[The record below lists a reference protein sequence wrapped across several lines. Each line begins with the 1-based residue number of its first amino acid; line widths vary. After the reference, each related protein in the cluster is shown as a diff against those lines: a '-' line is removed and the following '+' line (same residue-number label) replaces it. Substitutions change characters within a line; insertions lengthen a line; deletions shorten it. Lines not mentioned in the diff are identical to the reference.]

1 MASLFR
7 FLTFR
12 GHWGRLGCVL
22 LLPLLH
28 SLHHL
33 HHGAGFY
40 HGFRSRNGKNLD
52 ASTPGDCAK
61 SKGESP
67 QQERSSEP
75 NWPRVIACALRSA
88 LRALTRRP
96 ATEPLKRCPNHCSVQ
111 NLELTVRFFPFR
123 EVKRYRSH
131 RSGPSLLES
140 PATDRQSLWGPP
152 ARLAGVRARNTS
164 LITLW
169 CVGVKRGDRD
179 ERFRVPAAPAN

>member
-40 HGFRSRNGKNLD
+40 HGFRSRNGKNRTLVHRETAQRVKVKVLNRKGVANQTGPESSRALYVAPCEMLD
-52 ASTPGDCAK
+52 
-61 SKGESP
+61 E
-67 QQERSSEP
+67 
-75 NWPRVIACALRSA
+75 
-88 LRALTRRP
+88 ALTRRP

-123 EVKRYRSH
+123 EVKRSRKKKGWIVAGNGTVIQRASA
-131 RSGPSLLES
+131 PSSFLASWRPWTLE
-140 PATDRQSLWGPP
+140 G
-152 ARLAGVRARNTS
+152 
-164 LITLW
+164 
-169 CVGVKRGDRD
+169 
-179 ERFRVPAAPAN
+179 